1 MTTIAIY
8 FLSILLFM
16 ALFTYASKSEKE
28 EEDVLD
34 PIRNTGK
41 DALNPIRTT
50 GEKALSPL
58 KSKSK
63 EKKILNPPK
72 PKHIRFEAFG
82 SLHKYHRKE

>member
-28 EEDVLD
+28 EKEVLN
-34 PIRNTGK
+34 PIRNSGK
-41 DALNPIRTT
+41 DALNPIRNT

-63 EKKILNPPK
+63 ETEILNPHK
-72 PKHIRFEAFG
+72 PKYDTREVLS
-82 SLHKYHRKE
+82 SLHKYRKK